1 MPRRLTPLALL
12 SLALT
17 ALGAPV
23 STVGADAECTRPA
36 YVWDL
41 ELTRVEAL
49 SGNADLQAVARALG
63 TQAVLRGATRDPAQ
77 KELSRGLLLGSTDG
91 VGLNVSLEKTQ
102 P

>member
-1 MPRRLTPLALL
+1 MRRRHTPLALL
-12 SLALT
+12 SVSLT

-23 STVGADAECTRPA
+23 SALGDEAECTRPA

-49 SGNADLQAVARALG
+49 SGDADLSAVARALG
-63 TQAVLRGATRDPAQ
+63 TRAVLRGATRDPAQ

-91 VGLNVSLEKTQ
+91 VGLNVSLEKTPQ
-102 P
+102 

>member
-17 ALGAPV
+17 VLGAPV
-23 STVGADAECTRPA
+23 SVDADAECTRPA

-49 SGNADLQAVARALG
+49 SGDADLQAVARALG
-63 TQAVLRGATRDPAQ
+63 TRAVLRGATRDPAQ

-91 VGLNVSLEKTQ
+91 AGLNVSLEKTQ

>member
-1 MPRRLTPLALL
+1 MRRRLRPVAVL
-12 SLALT
+12 SVWLT

-23 STVGADAECTRPA
+23 AAVGAEAECTRPA

-49 SGNADLQAVARALG
+49 SGDADLAAVARALG
-63 TQAVLRGATRDPAQ
+63 TRAVLRGTTRDPAQ

-91 VGLNVSLEKTQ
+91 AGLNVSLEKSQ